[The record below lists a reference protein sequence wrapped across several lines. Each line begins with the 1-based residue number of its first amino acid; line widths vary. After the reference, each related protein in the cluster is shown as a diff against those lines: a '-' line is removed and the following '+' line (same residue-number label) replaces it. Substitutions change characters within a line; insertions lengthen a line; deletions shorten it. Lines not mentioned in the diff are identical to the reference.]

1 MLDIDFLRKYCLL
14 KPGVTEDLPFDESV
28 LAFRVGNK
36 IFALTNLDAEEF
48 SVNLKGRPQENIL
61 HREQYPEAVF
71 PGYHM
76 NKQHWNT
83 VFPNNNLP
91 SELFLQMVDQ
101 SFNLVFQSLPN
112 KVRES
117 LQKLNND

>member
-1 MLDIDFLRKYCLL
+1 MDIITFRDYAVK
-14 KPGVTEDLPFDESV
+14 KNGVTEDLPFDESI
-28 LAFRVGNK
+28 LAFRIGNK

-48 SVNLKGRPQENIL
+48 SLNFKGSSQENIL
-61 HREQYPEAVF
+61 HRELYPEAVF

-83 VFPNNNLP
+83 VFPNKNLP
-91 SELFLQMVDQ
+91 TELFFQMVDQ
-101 SFNLVFQSLPN
+101 SFNLVYQSLPK

-117 LQKLNND
+117 LQK

>member
-1 MLDIDFLRKYCLL
+1 MLDIDFLRNYCLL
-14 KPGVTEDLPFDESV
+14 KKGVTEDLPFDESL

-36 IFALTNLDAEEF
+36 IFALTNLNAEEF
-48 SVNLKGRPQENIL
+48 SVNLKGMPIENIL

-76 NKQHWNT
+76 NKMHWNA

-101 SFNLVFQSLPN
+101 SFNLVFQSLPK

-117 LQKLNND
+117 LQK